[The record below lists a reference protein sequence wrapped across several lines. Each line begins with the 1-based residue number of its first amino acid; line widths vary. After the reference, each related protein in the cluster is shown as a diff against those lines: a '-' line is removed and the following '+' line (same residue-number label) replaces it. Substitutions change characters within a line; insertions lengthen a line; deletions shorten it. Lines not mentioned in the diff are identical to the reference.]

1 MQPTLCSRCHKN
13 MAVVFIQ
20 KIEQG
25 QTKNEGLCLKCAKEL
40 GIKPVEDMMQKMGI
54 TDEDLE
60 GLTNEMMSAFGGAE
74 GLEGLMPQEESEE
87 EDEEGKTAT
96 FPFLN
101 KLFGSSPSTPP
112 SSPGEGGRSSSGREE
127 KTTGKS
133 ERQPK
138 RKFLENYCI
147 SLSQKAADGKLDCIV
162 GREEEIQRTIQ
173 ILNRRQKNNPCLIG
187 EPGVGKTAIA
197 EGLAQRIY
205 EKQVPYKLLEKEVY
219 LLDLTAL
226 VAGTQFRG
234 QFESR
239 MKGLIE
245 EIKKLGNIILVIDE
259 VHNLVGAGDAEG
271 SMNAANILKPALS
284 RGEIQVIGAT
294 TLTEYRKHIEKDSA
308 LERRFQPVVVEEPSI
323 EDAVK
328 IIEGVAPYYEK
339 YHFVS
344 VSKELCR
351 QAVLMSER
359 YINDRFLPDKAID
372 LIDEACSDVNLHN
385 QSLAREGE
393 VRKELDAL
401 AKERDTLV
409 ADANDREYKRQNNL
423 KTNEQ
428 RQAECRRDLAKLSG
442 EHDALSSVGD
452 QEAGLRDN
460 EREQARLQRELNNL
474 IRDRETMISAGQEDD
489 QYARL
494 ASIKSREVQLQEE
507 LDRLDAQSAPPLT
520 VEHLARVIELWT
532 KIPASSIQEAEYERL
547 AKLEDRLKSHVIGQD
562 EAVHAVSAAVRRG
575 RVGIASK
582 RKPVSFIF
590 VGSTGVGKTE
600 LVKRL
605 SQDLFHSPESLIRL
619 DMSEFM
625 EKFSV
630 SRIIGSPPG
639 YVGYDEA
646 GQLTEKVRRKP
657 YCVVLFDEIEKAHP
671 DVLNILL
678 QILDDGHITDA
689 QGRNVNFENTVIV
702 MTSNAGSDTKSSGSV
717 GFGGSANDQGRERAM
732 KALESF
738 LRPEFINRVD
748 EIVYFNKL
756 SEENFKEIAGIML
769 GELRD
774 AMAGKEI
781 VFSWDDSLLDYLVKQ
796 SYSLTYGARNLRRQI
811 QKDLEDA
818 ITTYL
823 IDHYQQSI
831 THIKATVQDGA
842 VTLQTQED
850 VETAVLLPPVPVGEH
865 QE

>member
-13 MAVVFIQ
+13 VAVIFIQ
-20 KIEQG
+20 KMEG
-25 QTKNEGLCLKCAKEL
+25 GTTKSEGLCLKCAKEM

-54 TDEDLE
+54 SDEDLE

-74 GLEGLMPQEESEE
+74 GMEGLMSAEEADEDE
-87 EDEEGKTAT
+87 EDEGKTAT

-101 KLFGSSPSTPP
+101 KLFGSAQSPQAQPP
-112 SSPGEGGRSSSGREE
+112 EREQPRAERGDKDKKGE
-127 KTTGKS
+127 K
-133 ERQPK
+133 QPK

-147 SLSQKAADGKLDCIV
+147 SLTQKAADGKLDRII
-162 GREEEIQRTIQ
+162 GRDEEIQRTIQ

-197 EGLAQRIY
+197 EGLAQKIY
-205 EKQVPYKLLEKEVY
+205 QRDVPYKLLDKEVY

-259 VHNLVGAGDAEG
+259 VHNIVGAGDAEG

-294 TLTEYRKHIEKDSA
+294 TLTEYRKYIEKDSA
-308 LERRFQPVVVEEPSI
+308 LERRFQPVMVEEPSI
-323 EDAVK
+323 DDSIR
-328 IIEGVAPYYEK
+328 IIQGIAPYYEK

-344 VSKELCR
+344 ISPEMCR
-351 QAVLMSER
+351 LAVTMSER
-359 YINDRFLPDKAID
+359 YITDRFLPDKAID

-385 QSLAREGE
+385 KTLAREVE
-393 VRKELDAL
+393 VKKELDAL
-401 AKERDTLV
+401 EKERENLMV
-409 ADANDREYKRQNNL
+409 EANDRDYKRQTTL
-423 KTNEQ
+423 KNNEQ
-428 RQAECRRDLAKLSG
+428 RQTEIR
-442 EHDALSSVGD
+442 
-452 QEAGLRDN
+452 
-460 EREQARLQRELNNL
+460 RELNKLTAEHDSLMGNPATTEALAANEQRQSNFRRELENL
-474 IRDRETMISAGQEDD
+474 AGEREKLLSDEGSSRDYE
-489 QYARL
+489 RL
-494 ASIKSREVQLQEE
+494 ASIKSREIQLQGE
-507 LDRLDAQSAPPLT
+507 LNKLEAQSAPPLT

-532 KIPASSIQEAEYERL
+532 KIPASQIQEAEYERL
-547 AKLEDRLKSHVIGQD
+547 AKLEDRLKEHLIGQD
-562 EAVHAVSAAVRRG
+562 EAVHAVAAAVRRG

-605 SQDLFHSPESLIRL
+605 AMDMFHSPESLIRL

-625 EKFSV
+625 EKFAV

-657 YCVVLFDEIEKAHP
+657 YCVILFDEIEKAHP

-702 MTSNAGSDTKSSGSV
+702 MTSNAGSDARTSAGSV
-717 GFGGSANDQGRERAM
+717 GFGRTADQQGRERAM

-756 SEENFKEIAGIML
+756 TEDNFKAIAAIML
-769 GELRD
+769 RELQD
-774 AMAGKEI
+774 ALKEKGI
-781 VFSWDDSLLDYLVKQ
+781 TFTWDDALLDYLVKK
-796 SYSLTYGARNLRRQI
+796 SYSMTYGARNLRRQI
-811 QKDLEDA
+811 QKDLEDDIA
-818 ITTYL
+818 TKL
-823 IDHYQQSI
+823 IDSYLHPIQSI
-831 THIKATVQDGA
+831 HASAD
-842 VTLQTQED
+842 
-850 VETAVLLPPVPVGEH
+850 GEH
-865 QE
+865 PVLTAE

>member
-13 MAVVFIQ
+13 VAVIFIQ
-20 KIEQG
+20 KMEG
-25 QTKNEGLCLKCAKEL
+25 GTTKSEGLCLKCAKEM

-54 TDEDLE
+54 SDEDLE

-74 GLEGLMPQEESEE
+74 GMEGLMSAEEADEDE
-87 EDEEGKTAT
+87 EDEGKTAT

-101 KLFGSSPSTPP
+101 KLFGSAQSPQAQPP
-112 SSPGEGGRSSSGREE
+112 EREQPRAERGDKDKKGE
-127 KTTGKS
+127 K
-133 ERQPK
+133 QPK

-147 SLSQKAADGKLDCIV
+147 SLTQKAADGKLDRII
-162 GREEEIQRTIQ
+162 GRDEEIQRTIQ

-197 EGLAQRIY
+197 EGLAQKIY
-205 EKQVPYKLLEKEVY
+205 QRDVPYKLLDKEVY

-259 VHNLVGAGDAEG
+259 VHNIVGAGDAEG

-294 TLTEYRKHIEKDSA
+294 TLTEYRKYIEKDSA
-308 LERRFQPVVVEEPSI
+308 LERRFQPVMVEEPSI
-323 EDAVK
+323 DDSIR
-328 IIEGVAPYYEK
+328 IIQGIAPYYEK
-339 YHFVS
+339 YHLVS
-344 VSKELCR
+344 ISPEMCR
-351 QAVLMSER
+351 LAVTMSER
-359 YINDRFLPDKAID
+359 YITDRFLPDKAID

-385 QSLAREGE
+385 KTLAREVE
-393 VRKELDAL
+393 VKKELEAL
-401 AKERDTLV
+401 EKERENLMV
-409 ADANDREYKRQNNL
+409 EANDRDYKRQTTL
-423 KTNEQ
+423 KNNEQ
-428 RQAECRRDLAKLSG
+428 RQTEIR
-442 EHDALSSVGD
+442 
-452 QEAGLRDN
+452 
-460 EREQARLQRELNNL
+460 RELNKLTAEHDSLMGNPATTEALAANEQRQSNFRRELENL
-474 IRDRETMISAGQEDD
+474 AGEREKLLSDEGSSRDYE
-489 QYARL
+489 RL
-494 ASIKSREVQLQEE
+494 ASIKSREIQLQDE
-507 LDRLDAQSAPPLT
+507 LNKLEAQSAPPLT

-532 KIPASSIQEAEYERL
+532 KIPASQIQEAEYERL
-547 AKLEDRLKSHVIGQD
+547 TKLEDRLKEHLIGQD
-562 EAVHAVSAAVRRG
+562 EAVHAVAAAVRRG

-605 SQDLFHSPESLIRL
+605 AMDMFHSPESLIRL

-625 EKFSV
+625 EKFAV

-646 GQLTEKVRRKP
+646 GQLTDKVRRKP
-657 YCVVLFDEIEKAHP
+657 YCVILFDEIEKAHP

-702 MTSNAGSDTKSSGSV
+702 MTSNAGSDARTSAGSV
-717 GFGGSANDQGRERAM
+717 GFGRTADQQGRERAM

-756 SEENFKEIAGIML
+756 TEDNFKAIAAIML
-769 GELRD
+769 RELQD
-774 AMAGKEI
+774 ALKEKGI
-781 VFSWDDSLLDYLVKQ
+781 TFTWDDALLDYLVKK
-796 SYSLTYGARNLRRQI
+796 SYSMTYGARNLRRQI
-811 QKDLEDA
+811 QKDLEDDIA
-818 ITTYL
+818 TKL
-823 IDHYQQSI
+823 IDSYLHPIQSI
-831 THIKATVQDGA
+831 HASAD
-842 VTLQTQED
+842 
-850 VETAVLLPPVPVGEH
+850 GEH
-865 QE
+865 PVLTAE